1 MKKSKKILIGVLT
14 VLIILLI
21 MIFVREL
28 FMNNL
33 GKLEKSNS
41 MSKEEVIKLLEN
53 GASYSNYY
61 YCPEQNPNDNTSLK
75 TEYYIK
81 DDIVVCYVNSE
92 LKSWTNYNTKEIM
105 TIWDINGE
113 KKITIGHEAE
123 KYSDSQYGFDFSTVV
138 EAEKYG
144 YKFEYLGEREKEGR
158 KEILI
163 QLNKTEG
170 VNTGTIQFTID
181 KETGVILG
189 RTDISKILFITTYK
203 NECDRNVKFN
213 VVTDEDVKRPNL
225 EK

>member
-1 MKKSKKILIGVLT
+1 
-14 VLIILLI
+14 
-21 MIFVREL
+21 
-28 FMNNL
+28 
-33 GKLEKSNS
+33 
-41 MSKEEVIKLLEN
+41 
-53 GASYSNYY
+53 
-61 YCPEQNPNDNTSLK
+61 
-75 TEYYIK
+75 
-81 DDIVVCYVNSE
+81 
-92 LKSWTNYNTKEIM
+92 M

-170 VNTGTIQFTID
+170 VNTGIIQFTID